1 MQAARD
7 LSRLQWPRLTQRLSL
22 RPLSI
27 DDVDAVHA
35 YRCLPEVVVHL
46 SHDVLSRDQVR
57 HRIAQRIERGRPGA
71 AEPLLGLA
79 VEELRTGR
87 VVGDVMLR
95 IEPSHSIAR
104 MPTDEW
110 EGTIGYALHPDVQGR
125 GLAAEAA
132 AELLVIGFGELRLRR
147 ITADAYADNVASNR
161 VLRRIGM
168 RHEATVRAKSLGKDG
183 TWLDDNTWALLRE
196 EWRS

>member
-1 MQAARD
+1 MTGSPE
-7 LSRLQWPRLTQRLSL
+7 LTGLVWPRLTDRLAL
-22 RPLSI
+22 RPLTL

-35 YRCLPEVVVHL
+35 FRSLPEVVLHL
-46 SHDVLSRDQVR
+46 SHDVLTREQVLT
-57 HRIAQRIERGRPGA
+57 RIAQRIERGRPGA
-71 AEPLLGLA
+71 AEPLLALA

-95 IEPSHSIAR
+95 LEPSRSIGR
-104 MPTDEW
+104 TPTHEW

-132 AELLVIGFGELRLRR
+132 AELLVIGFRDLGLRR

-161 VLRRIGM
+161 VLRRLGM
-168 RHEATVRAKSLGKDG
+168 RQEAMIRAKSLGKDG
-183 TWLDDNTWALLRE
+183 TWLDDNSWAMLRD
-196 EWRS
+196 EWPG